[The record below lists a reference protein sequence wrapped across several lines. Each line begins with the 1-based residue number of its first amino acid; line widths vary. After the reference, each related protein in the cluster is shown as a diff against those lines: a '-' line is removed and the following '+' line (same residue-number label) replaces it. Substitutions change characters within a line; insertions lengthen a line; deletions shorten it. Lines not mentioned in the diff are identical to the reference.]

1 MKKLFA
7 AFAVVALLVGCG
19 GQAPTPQE
27 RTVSAMTEIIAKKTQ
42 YIREGKPA
50 GMGIGISTDE
60 TIAYEK
66 ADQNA
71 RVDLAKEIDAQVK
84 ALTKN
89 FKEQINVEGMESVA
103 EHFSNTAKTV
113 VDVNLTGATLMDVKI
128 ETVEGKFKVY
138 GVMPLNTVLIE
149 EYFKSVENTDNKLSE
164 EQKQVIRDL
173 AKKAYDELDIEVPA
187 EK

>member
-7 AFAVVALLVGCG
+7 ALAVVALLAGCAS
-19 GQAPTPQE
+19 QTPQE

-50 GMGIGISTDE
+50 GMGIGLSSDE

-89 FKEQINVEGMESVA
+89 FKEQINVEGMEAVA

-128 ETVEGKFKVY
+128 ETVDGKFKVY

-149 EYFKSVENTDNKLSE
+149 EYFKSVENTENKLSD
-164 EQKQVIRDL
+164 EQKQAIRDL
-173 AKKAYDELDIEVPA
+173 AQKAYADLDIEVPA
-187 EK
+187 E

>member
-7 AFAVVALLVGCG
+7 ALAVVALLAGCAS
-19 GQAPTPQE
+19 QTPQE
-27 RTVSAMTEIIAKKTQ
+27 RTASAMTEIIAKKTQ

-50 GMGIGISTDE
+50 GMGIGISSDE

-128 ETVEGKFKVY
+128 ETVDGKFKVY

-149 EYFKSVENTDNKLSE
+149 EYFKSVENTDNKLTE
-164 EQKQVIRDL
+164 EQKQVVRDL
-173 AKKAYDELDIEVPA
+173 AQKAYADLDVDVPA
-187 EK
+187 EN